1 MNIAIIGL
9 GYVGLPLCLQFARS
23 GVRVLG
29 LDIDAKK
36 VSALNAGRSYI
47 RHIDAGEIK
56 RLVRAGKFCASSDFS
71 KIAGVGAKSK
81 TISGTSLRRLLRG
94 TDSGHSHLCSHAV
107 EEEPRAGL
115 VFRASDRAEHRTL
128 FAAWAT
134 RRAGIHHLSRYHR
147 E

>member
-47 RHIDAGEIK
+47 KHISAGEIK
-56 RLVRAGKFCASSDFS
+56 KLVCAGKFSASTDFAQI
-71 KIAGVGAKSK
+71 KNVAAILICVPTPLKKKSR
-81 TISGTSLRRLLRG
+81 TGFV
-94 TDSGHSHLCSHAV
+94 LC
-107 EEEPRAGL
+107 
-115 VFRASDRAEHRTL
+115 AEHWQKHR
-128 FAAWAT
+128 AASAARAA
-134 RRAGIHHLSRYHR
+134 RRAGIHNVSWHDGK
-147 E
+147 